1 MIMTV
6 KPGYN
11 YYCDISVKY
20 GLVPVKISAVI
31 RVDSETS
38 FHGEGTAMGKTIGF
52 KNGVIKDGKYCFS
65 VTAKGMT
72 AAIEASMNSDG
83 SIAGIATLAGSKP
96 MPCKG
101 KVTREEKA

>member
-52 KNGVIKDGKYCFS
+52 KNGVIEDGRYCFS

-72 AAIEASMNSDG
+72 AAIEASLNPDG
-83 SIAGIATLAGSKP
+83 SIAGTATLAGSKP
-96 MPCKG
+96 IPCKG
-101 KVTREEKA
+101 NVTREEKA

>member
-1 MIMTV
+1 M
-6 KPGYN
+6 
-11 YYCDISVKY
+11 
-20 GLVPVKISAVI
+20 PVKISAVI

-52 KNGVIKDGKYCFS
+52 KNGVIKDGKYCFG

-72 AAIEASMNSDG
+72 AAIEATLNPDG
-83 SIAGIATLAGSKP
+83 SIAGTATLAGSKP
-96 MPCKG
+96 MSCKG